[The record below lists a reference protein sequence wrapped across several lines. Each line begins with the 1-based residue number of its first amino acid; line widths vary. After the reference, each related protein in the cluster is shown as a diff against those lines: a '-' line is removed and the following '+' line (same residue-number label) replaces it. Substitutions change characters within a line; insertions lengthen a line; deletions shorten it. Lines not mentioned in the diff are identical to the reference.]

1 MKPLVLVFTHS
12 AGFRHSY
19 LSTAV
24 EVLTKLGER
33 TGLFDVYATEDCR
46 ELSEDKLKEFDC
58 FIFLTTG
65 EPPLQESSKKTLIE
79 LVRSGRGFVGVHNA
93 TDTFYNFRE
102 YGEMLGGYFHSHPWT
117 QEVYV
122 IVEDSSHPSTRHLP
136 SRFKVLEEVYTF
148 KDWDP
153 NRTHT
158 LIRLDN
164 SSVDLSKGTRS
175 DNYYALT
182 WCHSYGSGRVFYTG
196 FGHFT
201 KIWREEWFQR
211 HLLGGILW
219 SIHLED
225 RLVS

>member
-1 MKPLVLVFTHS
+1 MKPLILVLTHS

-24 EVLTKLGER
+24 EILTRMGER
-33 TGLFDVYATEDCR
+33 TGLFDVYATEDCS

-58 FIFLTTG
+58 FLFLTTG
-65 EPPLQESSKKTLIE
+65 EIPLHDSSKKALVE

-93 TDTFYNFRE
+93 ADTLYSFKD
-102 YGEMLGGYFHSHPWT
+102 YGSMLGGYFHSHPWT

-122 IVEDSSHPSTRHLP
+122 IVEDKDHPSTRHLP
-136 SRFKVLEEVYTF
+136 SRFSIFEEVYTF
-148 KDWDP
+148 RDWDP
-153 NRTHT
+153 NCTHT

-164 SSVDLSKGTRS
+164 SSVDISRGTRR
-175 DNYYALT
+175 DNYYALV
-182 WCHSYGSGRVFYTG
+182 WCHTYGSGRVFYTG

-201 KIWREEWFQR
+201 KLWREEWFQR

-219 SIHLED
+219 SMHLED
-225 RLVS
+225 RLT